1 MSLDGP
7 ENDLC
12 VYLDENNSIHYCGYT
27 KPTDA
32 KLYKPNSF
40 KPMSVFNSIPF
51 SQMLRTLRNKMTHE
65 IELKQC
71 ISYFEPA
78 VTSQQ
83 TWLKWKKNQSEKQT
97 QSALPKQNQ
106 RTLWYSLYTLLES
119 KPWSEA
125 STTPSKNWSTTQ
137 DFFSHW
143 RKVAL

>member
-83 TWLKWKKNQSEKQT
+83 T
-97 QSALPKQNQ
+97 
-106 RTLWYSLYTLLES
+106 
-119 KPWSEA
+119 
-125 STTPSKNWSTTQ
+125 
-137 DFFSHW
+137 
-143 RKVAL
+143 